1 MMDRY
6 FCEASAKA
14 TGDQS
19 SEIATTAS
27 MEPIIS
33 LVCFIF
39 IATEIYLA
47 STAYSYMRK
56 RQQQLQRTAG
66 RASNNS
72 NNNSNNTEL
81 STIPTPLM
89 VVQEEEDDFLNQVGY
104 LPSIPEDPPDRDN
117 NEEGQT

>member
-6 FCEASAKA
+6 FCESTKA

-47 STAYSYMRK
+47 STAYSYMKK
-56 RQQQLQRTAG
+56 RQQQLQRTTG
-66 RASNNS
+66 RASS
-72 NNNSNNTEL
+72 NNNSNNNTEL

-117 NEEGQT
+117 EAQEGQT